1 MYHIRQTAHRKKM
14 EGTPHGPTIFLE
26 EVGGHIVGEVVIGIF
41 YVNDV
46 ANSEVHQQQQLRRR
60 LQRIHGRA
68 R

>member
-1 MYHIRQTAHRKKM
+1 M

-41 YVNDV
+41 HVNDV
-46 ANSEVHQQQQLRRR
+46 ENSEVHQQQQLRRR

>member
-1 MYHIRQTAHRKKM
+1 M

-46 ANSEVHQQQQLRRR
+46 ENSEVHQQQQLRRR

>member
-1 MYHIRQTAHRKKM
+1 M

-46 ANSEVHQQQQLRRR
+46 ESSEVQQQQQQLRRR